1 MSGGA
6 EEFDQALAGDR
17 RRPAVH
23 QGVKVE
29 HRVRHHGG
37 IEDDAHPAG
46 AVVDGG
52 ERSHRAGLDA
62 ERLAQELGGAEREAP
77 RCAQE
82 AVQRFELDRRVFQ
95 RDHEEQRTLFVAQK
109 QVLGVPAG
117 HLAAQRPRFLD
128 REHRRMAH
136 GLVRDAETIQ
146 VGEKLVRRGRHGR
159 AS

>member
-1 MSGGA
+1 MT
-6 EEFDQALAGDR
+6 LT
-17 RRPAVH
+17 RPAL
-23 QGVKVE
+23 
-29 HRVRHHGG
+29 
-37 IEDDAHPAG
+37 
-46 AVVDGG
+46 VVDGG

-77 RCAQE
+77 GRAQE

-95 RDHEEQRTLFVAQK
+95 RHHEEQRTLFVAQE

-117 HLAAQRPRFLD
+117 HLAAQRSRFLD
-128 REHRRMAH
+128 REYRRMAH

-146 VGEKLVRRGRHGR
+146 VGEKLVRRDRHRR